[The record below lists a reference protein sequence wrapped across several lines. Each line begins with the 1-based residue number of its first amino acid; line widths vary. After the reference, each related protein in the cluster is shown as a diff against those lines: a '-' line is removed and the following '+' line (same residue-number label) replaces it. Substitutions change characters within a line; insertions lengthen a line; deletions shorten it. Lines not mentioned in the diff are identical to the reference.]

1 MVMVQCIT
9 SRFAAKTYS
18 VLYLKVI
25 CSGEDSLFG
34 FLQQRDWDIL
44 IMEAHVHVPSNDGPQ
59 QTLRIEISDF
69 RPSLDYEPERAKK
82 IKNAAYKCAKLC
94 GAPG

>member
-1 MVMVQCIT
+1 MAMVQCIT
-9 SRFAAKTYS
+9 SRFSAKTHS
-18 VLYLKVI
+18 VLHLKVV

-44 IMEAHVHVPSNDGPQ
+44 IMEALVHVPSDDGPQ

-69 RPSLDYEPERAKK
+69 RPPLDYEPEKS
-82 IKNAAYKCAKLC
+82 
-94 GAPG
+94 